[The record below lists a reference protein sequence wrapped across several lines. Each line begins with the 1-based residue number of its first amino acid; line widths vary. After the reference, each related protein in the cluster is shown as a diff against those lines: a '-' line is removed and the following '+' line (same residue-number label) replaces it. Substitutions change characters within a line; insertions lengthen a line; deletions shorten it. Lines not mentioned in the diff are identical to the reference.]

1 MQEQNAARSQITE
14 TPIVIKTMGLS
25 AEAKE
30 MLDAIARR
38 AYEIFESK
46 GKIKGRELDHWLQA
60 EAELFESAPLNIGQ
74 SRDGVTVLAD
84 VRDFT
89 PKELEVDLE
98 PRRVTIIGK
107 SHQLA
112 AREAEARSAAQRRKI
127 RLLRSVQLPVEIDA
141 SHTTARI
148 KDGMLELKL
157 RKATSPNHGPS

>member
-1 MQEQNAARSQITE
+1 MQEQNVARNQIAE
-14 TPIVIKTMGLS
+14 PPIVIKTTGLS

-46 GKIKGRELDHWLQA
+46 GKVKGRELDNWLQA

-89 PKELEVDLE
+89 PKELEIDLE
-98 PRRVTIIGK
+98 PKRVIIIGK
-107 SHQLA
+107 SHNQA
-112 AREAEARSAAQRRKI
+112 AREAEARSAAQRHKI
-127 RLLRSVQLPVEIDA
+127 RMLRSVQLPVEIDA

-148 KDGMLELKL
+148 KDGVLELKL
-157 RKATSPNHGPS
+157 RKATTANHGSA